1 MSSPVKSAASV
12 LLISLLGVPMS
23 YIVNSAQTLQ
33 GNTGMLVAGI
43 ICLAIITALIHVALA
58 GIKQPKDWLF
68 YGKQVPVWRHT
79 CFLEAVLLA
88 LFLGEFMLCNK
99 FLSYWREAA
108 ETVCCTQ
115 GFIVHIAGTRRH
127 CHIEPVLHQLQWLPV
142 RRRI

>member
-68 YGKQVPVWRHT
+68 YGKQVPV
-79 CFLEAVLLA
+79 
-88 LFLGEFMLCNK
+88 
-99 FLSYWREAA
+99 
-108 ETVCCTQ
+108 
-115 GFIVHIAGTRRH
+115 
-127 CHIEPVLHQLQWLPV
+127 
-142 RRRI
+142 